1 MNDMNI
7 RLDTLIADA
16 PPERS
21 VGVAPDSA
29 RSIRGVV
36 SDSREIPKYGVHALF
51 VAITGAAFDGH
62 AFLTSAYDT
71 GCRVF
76 AVSHECAL
84 PDDALQ
90 LIYPNTRIALS
101 LLSASFYRHP
111 SRELSVIGVTG
122 TKGKTTTCLLIEAIL
137 NGAGIPTGYIG
148 TSGIR
153 YADVS
158 YESPNTTPESL
169 ILQRVMREMVDAGI
183 RAVVMEVSSQ
193 ALMQHR
199 VYGIEFSQTVFTNLS
214 LDHVGKNEHPDFE
227 HYKNTKRLLFTR
239 YNSRRAIL
247 NRDDP
252 FAPEF
257 LPRDE
262 RISVAF
268 SVLPSS
274 TDANS
279 PLPPPALLASDILPS
294 STENGRIGVSFSV
307 HRGGAR
313 NDGIPVFLPFPGSC
327 NVQNALAAL
336 LVCDGLHVPPE
347 KAIPLLQGVRI
358 AGRCEPLETENGVRI
373 LIDYA
378 HNESS
383 LREILKALRSYTRGR
398 LIVLFGSVGGRT
410 KERRAPMG
418 AVASALADFCIL
430 TSDNP
435 DFEPPEDIL
444 SDIEHGFVSD
454 CPYVKIPDRKEAIR
468 YGLSIAERGDILL
481 LAGKGHEAYQLVR
494 GEKLPFSEKEIVKEW
509 LSRAQH
515 V

>member
-1 MNDMNI
+1 MNDTNI
-7 RLDTLIADA
+7 CLDTLIADV

-21 VGVAPDSA
+21 VGKMPDTA
-29 RSIRGVV
+29 RSIYAIV
-36 SDSREIPKYGVHALF
+36 SDSREIPNYGAHALF
-51 VAITGAAFDGH
+51 VAITGSAFDGH
-62 AFLTSAYDT
+62 AFLESAYES

-84 PDDALQ
+84 PEDTLQ
-90 LIYPNTRIALS
+90 LIYPDTRIALA
-101 LLSASFYRHP
+101 LLSASFFHHP

-122 TKGKTTTCLLIEAIL
+122 TKGKTTTCLLVEAIL

-153 YADVS
+153 YAGVS
-158 YESPNTTPESL
+158 CDSPNTTPESL
-169 ILQRVMREMVDAGI
+169 ILQRVMREMVDAGV

-227 HYKNTKRLLFTR
+227 HYKNTKRLLFTH
-239 YNSRRAIL
+239 YKSKRAIL

-252 FAPEF
+252 HALAF
-257 LPRDE
+257 LPQDGQA
-262 RISVAF
+262 VTTF
-268 SVLPSS
+268 STL
-274 TDANS
+274 S
-279 PLPPPALLASDILPS
+279 PLQTREELLKKPALWASDIVPS
-294 STENGRIGVSFSV
+294 FSENGGIGVSFTL
-307 HRGGAR
+307 HRE
-313 NDGIPVFLPFPGSC
+313 GIKKTAFPAFLPLPGSC

-336 LVCDGLHVPPE
+336 LVCDGLGVPPE
-347 KAIPLLQGVRI
+347 RAIPLLKSIRI
-358 AGRCEPLETENGVRI
+358 AGRCEPLETENGVRV

-378 HNESS
+378 HNEAS
-383 LREILKALRSYTRGR
+383 LREILKALRSYTDGR

-435 DFEPPEDIL
+435 DYEPPEDIL
-444 SDIEHGFVSD
+444 SDIESGFASD
-454 CPYVKIPDRKEAIR
+454 CPYVKIPDRSEAIR
-468 YGLSIAERGDILL
+468 YGLSIAEKGDVLL
-481 LAGKGHEAYQLVR
+481 FAGKGHEAYQLVR